1 MCGHEAPLKASVQDE
16 EAAPRPGSVE
26 RGAQWQSHHHK
37 PYFREM
43 QKPNLWGT
51 QPTAPQSPKSF
62 LTILLQLTKILVLYH
77 LSPKGFVLCF
87 HLKKPGSSPKTMN
100 S

>member
-1 MCGHEAPLKASVQDE
+1 MRGHEASLKTSVQDE
-16 EAAPRPGSVE
+16 EAASCPGSVE
-26 RGAQWQSHHHK
+26 RGAQWHSHHHK
-37 PYFREM
+37 PYFRA
-43 QKPNLWGT
+43 KPNLWGT
-51 QPTAPQSPKSF
+51 QPTAPLSPKSF
-62 LTILLQLTKILVLYH
+62 LTILLQLTKIHVLYQ